1 VTVDQDQL
9 DHDVVSAFRA
19 EVSVWR
25 PDRVPDLVELTER
38 LANSWRRPVALASA
52 TGAVALAL
60 LLLVSLVVVVLV
72 PTNTGWAGVVRDHLI
87 HMP

>member
-1 VTVDQDQL
+1 VDPEQPDR
-9 DHDVVSAFRA
+9 DVVNAFRA
-19 EVSVWR
+19 EVSLWR
-25 PDRVPDLVELTER
+25 PNRVPDLVELTER

-60 LLLVSLVVVVLV
+60 LLLVSLVVIALV
-72 PTNTGWAGVVRDHLI
+72 PAGGGWAGVVKDHLS